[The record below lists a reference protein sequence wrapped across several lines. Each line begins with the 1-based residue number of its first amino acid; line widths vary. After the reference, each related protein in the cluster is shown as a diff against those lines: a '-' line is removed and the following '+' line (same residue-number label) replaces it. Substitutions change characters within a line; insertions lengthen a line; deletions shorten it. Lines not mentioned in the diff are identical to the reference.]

1 MLAEM
6 AVQSA
11 RARRV
16 TSASSSPPCLQKR
29 RARAERRRSGRA
41 TEMLLNAHLGAY
53 EFQDLVPPRRERR
66 VGHDLLP
73 DAAISGNVDR
83 DGGLEAT
90 GTPREDEATV
100 SEKRGLVHVVGDQE
114 DGLPGG
120 DRDAIELFLERDP
133 RLRVHCGERLVHQHD
148 DRVRAERAR
157 ECDALFHAA
166 RQLVGVALLEAREPD
181 QLDEFS
187 NPPTALLPGH
197 ALELEAVPDVARH
210 RAPGQDRMLL
220 E

>member
-1 MLAEM
+1 MLAEI

-90 GTPREDEATV
+90 GTPREDEATL
-100 SEKRGLVHVVGDQE
+100 SEKRGLLPVAGDPE
-114 DGLPGG
+114 DCRAAA
-120 DRDAIELFLERDP
+120 DRDAIPL
-133 RLRVHCGERLVHQHD
+133 
-148 DRVRAERAR
+148 
-157 ECDALFHAA
+157 
-166 RQLVGVALLEAREPD
+166 
-181 QLDEFS
+181 S
-187 NPPTALLPGH
+187 
-197 ALELEAVPDVARH
+197 
-210 RAPGQDRMLL
+210 
-220 E
+220 